1 MPVDNEHDPHD
12 LTGRTA
18 LITGASRGIGR
29 AIAEELASHGCAV
42 ALAARTADTVQHAA
56 EAIEQ
61 SGGRA
66 VAITADVTEDGA
78 SERLVT
84 ETVSMLGGLDIL
96 INNAGGN
103 SFSVPVASMRLS
115 GWSKTMA
122 LNVDATVALIQQA
135 LPHLASSS
143 HGVIVN
149 VGSVAGLRGAPM
161 MSHYGAAKA
170 AIASLTRS
178 VALEA
183 AHQGVRVNSLVPGWI
198 ETDLT
203 DFLRVDEGT
212 ESSVLSRVPL
222 GRWGRSEE
230 IAHAALFL
238 ASDASSF
245 MTGQELIVDGGLSA
259 MP

>member
-1 MPVDNEHDPHD
+1 M
-12 LTGRTA
+12 
-18 LITGASRGIGR
+18 
-29 AIAEELASHGCAV
+29 
-42 ALAARTADTVQHAA
+42 
-56 EAIEQ
+56 
-61 SGGRA
+61 
-66 VAITADVTEDGA
+66 TEDGA
-78 SERLVT
+78 AERLVT
-84 ETVSMLGGLDIL
+84 ETVSTLGGLDIL

-135 LPHLASSS
+135 LPHLASSN

-222 GRWGRSEE
+222 GRWGRSDE